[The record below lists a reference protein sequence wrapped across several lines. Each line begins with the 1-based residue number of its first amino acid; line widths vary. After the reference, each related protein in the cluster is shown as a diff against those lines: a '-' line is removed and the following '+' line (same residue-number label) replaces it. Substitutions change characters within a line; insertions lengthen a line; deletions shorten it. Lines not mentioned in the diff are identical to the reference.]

1 MNSGNIIIN
10 CICEY
15 VPTDF
20 EISISFSRDVK
31 CKQNKYICYKG
42 EDSLDVLVDKMNK
55 VLKVFA

>member
-1 MNSGNIIIN
+1 MIN

-42 EDSLDVLVDKMNK
+42 ADSLDVLVDKMNK